1 MSFQDPGRKQLT
13 YLILFANE
21 ELVLNVDELLG
32 VADQI
37 LVGLVN
43 GHLVSAL
50 FHS

>member
-1 MSFQDPGRKQLT
+1 MSFQDSGGQQLT

-32 VADQI
+32 IADQI
-37 LVGLVN
+37 LIGLVD
-43 GHLVSAL
+43 GHFVPTL